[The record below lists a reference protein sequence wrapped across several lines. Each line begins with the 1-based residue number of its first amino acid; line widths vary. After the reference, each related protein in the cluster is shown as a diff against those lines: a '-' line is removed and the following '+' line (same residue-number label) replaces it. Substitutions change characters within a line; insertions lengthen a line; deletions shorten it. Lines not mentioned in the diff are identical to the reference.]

1 MRFLRL
7 VVLYIFLT
15 LFSASWLYGEEA
27 PTIRGGRLP
36 HSTSDSTTTATNIA
50 TDSLSLATD
59 SSASA
64 NIATDS
70 PSLENDTTATT
81 AESTVATATDSTATA
96 AESTA
101 ETNIESPTT
110 REQKRAVRL
119 GTPYNSEE
127 EVGNVHSDVAMVVS
141 APVEKNARQ
150 VKRDSIRA
158 KKRVWLSALG
168 GPSYTP
174 EASLGIGGALLAS
187 FKINR
192 SDTLSPRSF
201 VPAGFNVSIN
211 KTIVLAGAG
220 TLFFKENRF
229 RIYVNYG
236 IRFEDANFYG
246 IGIDEVDHYS
256 NLIKHDTAYSS
267 SMATYR
273 RQYISFNPRL
283 IYNLGHNLYVG
294 GIFNIHNNKVVE
306 AKENSILKEKMNSGE
321 IDSDK
326 KYHDIGLG
334 AIFQY
339 DTRDDIATPTKGL
352 FASASATFFGH
363 YIGSN
368 YNYAIFELEYRQFQN
383 LFHRRSTLA
392 WTAKSQL
399 SAGNVPFTELPTF
412 GSANDLRGYLIGKY
426 RDKSMAYGIIE
437 YRHMFGSYEA
447 YERGTFW
454 SKCGFVIWGGT
465 GTVGRS
471 PRYWNEWKWN
481 YGAGLR
487 IQIQPGKNLR
497 IDLGKGPHQ
506 TIGFYLNM
514 TEAF

>member
-15 LFSASWLYGEEA
+15 LFSTSWLYGGES

-36 HSTSDSTTTATNIA
+36 HSTSDSTNTGTSDTI
-50 TDSLSLATD
+50 T
-59 SSASA
+59 SA
-64 NIATDS
+64 NIATE
-70 PSLENDTTATT
+70 SLSLTNETTAPNTTATT
-81 AESTVATATDSTATA
+81 AENIAEPSSESIVTAGDSTAN
-96 AESTA
+96 ESTA
-101 ETNIESPTT
+101 ETNIESHTT
-110 REQKRAVRL
+110 REQRRAVRL
-119 GTPYNSEE
+119 GTPYNTEE
-127 EVGNVHSDVAMVVS
+127 EVGNVHPDVAMVAS

-150 VKRDSIRA
+150 VKRDSARA
-158 KKRVWLSALG
+158 KKKVWLSVLG

-211 KTIVLAGAG
+211 KTIVIAGAG

-256 NLIKHDTAYSS
+256 RLIKHDTAYSS

-273 RQYISFNPRL
+273 RQYISFNPRF
-283 IYNLGHNLYVG
+283 IYNLGHSLYVG

-399 SAGNVPFTELPTF
+399 SVGHVPFTELPTF

-465 GTVGRS
+465 ATVGRS
-471 PRYWNEWKWN
+471 PRYWNDWKWN
-481 YGAGLR
+481 YGVGLR
-487 IQIQPGKNLR
+487 VQIQPGKNLR